1 MLHRRGSSGPPSAHV
16 YICLSGNVLRAYKK
30 LASRTTS
37 RLLAA
42 GDSLHHEMRFHT
54 LLGDLREKKDRKC
67 VWELYLYAS
76 CCCLA
81 VVAGAPSSQMPKQK
95 SSEMGDEIKIGPA
108 PEISPRLP
116 LLQFPTSW

>member
-1 MLHRRGSSGPPSAHV
+1 MLHRRSYRGSSGPPSAHV

-54 LLGDLREKKDRKC
+54 LLGDLSRVERSMFLVFQAPQVSIWLWEGARKR
-67 VWELYLYAS
+67 VLDTPDS
-76 CCCLA
+76 T
-81 VVAGAPSSQMPKQK
+81 PSKGLGQSH
-95 SSEMGDEIKIGPA
+95 
-108 PEISPRLP
+108 
-116 LLQFPTSW
+116 